1 MKNTIY
7 SILTL
12 SLFINSCC
20 SNSIDK
26 KPKIIKVDKDTLD
39 SSPIDSIKDATP
51 FITYSQNINN
61 KEQIPFKTKV
71 LTKARVVIFSNFGD
85 RKGNHFQQI
94 NNVYGINQFFMDFDL
109 TSGYIHNNTQNF
121 YNRLKGDD
129 FVLYFEK
136 DIQYVNK
143 GIISYKRKRDLTQTD
158 LLGQNV
164 GFFRQWKLS
173 DIDLT
178 QNQILMKRSGKQNY
192 FCPQVKIDSKNVFK
206 PEIPIWSV
214 QVNKDGYVG
223 INNLNVLSNNN
234 GGTVTIIW
242 ETKDL
247 GIVFKDVHGSIED
260 ITNELNQIKTNYKVD
275 PVLGIYDA
283 APMARKFK
291 SDEKHMIDFD
301 KINSQICNIWYVGAG
316 YCYDLNQ

>member
-1 MKNTIY
+1 MKNKIY

-12 SLFINSCC
+12 SLFLNSCC
-20 SNSIDK
+20 SKSIDK
-26 KPKIIKVDKDTLD
+26 KTEIVKVDKDSLD
-39 SSPIDSIKDATP
+39 SKPIDKLKDLTP
-51 FITYSQNINN
+51 FITYSQNLNN
-61 KEQIPFKTKV
+61 NEQIPFKTKV

-85 RKGNHFQQI
+85 RNGNHFQQI

-109 TSGYIHNNTQNF
+109 TSGYIHDYTKNF

-136 DIQYVNK
+136 DIKYVNK
-143 GIISYKRKRDLTQTD
+143 GIISYKRKSDLTQTD

-178 QNQILMKRSGKQNY
+178 QNQILMKRSKNQNY
-192 FCPQVKIDSKNVFK
+192 FFPQVKNDSKNVFK
-206 PEIPIWSV
+206 PEIPIWSL
-214 QVNKDGYVG
+214 QVNADGYVD
-223 INNLNVLSNNN
+223 INNLNILSNNN

-247 GIVFKDVHGSIED
+247 GIVFKDVHGSIKD
-260 ITNELNQIKTNYKVD
+260 IINTLNQIKIKYKVD

-291 SDEKHMIDFD
+291 SDENHIINFD
-301 KINSQICNIWYVGAG
+301 KINSQINNDWYAGAG
-316 YCYDLNQ
+316 FCYDLIQ